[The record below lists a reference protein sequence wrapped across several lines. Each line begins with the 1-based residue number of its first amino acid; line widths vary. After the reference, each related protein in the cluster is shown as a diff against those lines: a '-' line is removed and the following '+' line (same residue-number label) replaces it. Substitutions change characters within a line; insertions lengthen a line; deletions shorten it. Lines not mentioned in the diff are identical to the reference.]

1 MPNKKKFLNSLNNI
15 LENNNL
21 LAYIPIETNNKI
33 IINITK
39 LIILTTLTLGIYLNT
54 DKIWLFIDIMMLSL
68 ITLNSIIIYKL
79 RDKII

>member
-1 MPNKKKFLNSLNNI
+1 MI
-15 LENNNL
+15 TL
-21 LAYIPIETNNKI
+21 LATSSIISGIYIGLSNINYLTNNKI